1 MEFQMA
7 VVRTQYG
14 VISASTTIGNA
25 SSGTIDLPRPQSAP
39 ENDTIDWVTR
49 PAFRKEFESGRAV
62 ITPDATLGVA
72 NTKLVAIYIMALQPF
87 TSLAPIDLSFS
98 QFPNPPVAGMSPTL
112 RTILDLTAS
121 PSTSP
126 YNLDLTA
133 TTSPGLD
140 LLKNIL
146 LRADEFVRVVLYNA
160 AGGPV
165 TGVLEARYDFGLNAG
180 NYGSLPLLI

>member
-1 MEFQMA
+1 MT
-7 VVRTQYG
+7 VIRTQYG
-14 VISASTTIGNA
+14 VISASTTIGA
-25 SSGTIDLPRPQSAP
+25 TSSGTIDLPRPQDTP
-39 ENDTIDWVTR
+39 ETNTIDHVTR

-87 TSLAPIDLSFS
+87 NSLAPIDLSFS
-98 QFPNPPVAGMSPTL
+98 QFPNPPVAGQSPTL

-133 TTSPGLD
+133 ATNPALD
-140 LLKNIL
+140 LLKTIL

-160 AGGPV
+160 AGAPV
-165 TGVLEARYDFGLNAG
+165 TGVLEARYDFGLNWT
-180 NYGSLPLLI
+180 NYGSIPLLI